1 MLDLLYPK
9 EKLTT
14 AVSIMATHPGDI
26 KDRLFK
32 AFLEFHTI
40 GNEMPKPFRNEY
52 EWIVQEL
59 TKVGDDV
66 DGRVLATLKTM
77 TDDHA
82 LEIASRIVDLAFQM
96 YETH

>member
-1 MLDLLYPK
+1 MRNRNGLIAGPCEL
-9 EKLTT
+9 
-14 AVSIMATHPGDI
+14 
-26 KDRLFK
+26 R
-32 AFLEFHTI
+32 AFHLITI
-40 GNEMPKPFRNEY
+40 GNEMPKPFRGEY

-66 DGRVLATLKTM
+66 DGSVLGTLKTM
-77 TDDHA
+77 TDEHA